1 MAVTLGLLVLY
12 FGVLSLISFGGM
24 PSVLP
29 EMQRLVVETNGW
41 ATPLEFVQLFA
52 IAQAAPGPNV
62 LIVSLIG
69 WKAAGLPGAV
79 VALLAACAPAAA
91 LAWWVTG
98 LWERFKDSPWR
109 KAIQRAI
116 APLVVG
122 LTLSG
127 GYVLCTPSTP
137 DPRLWAI
144 AAASATV
151 MIMTKINP
159 LWMLAAGGVVGGFLL
174 GGCAAPQPAGLSNER
189 IAQIVASPERSDADR
204 TNDERRKPV
213 AMLSFIGVREGMV
226 ALDVSAAGG
235 YTTELIARAVGP
247 TGRVYGQTRAPD
259 PRQRLA
265 QRKIP
270 NIVPVVR
277 PFEDPAPPEASAN
290 ALDLVTLMFNYHDF
304 GHLGVDR
311 AKMNAAIFKAL
322 KPGGL
327 YVVADHSGRPGTGI
341 SESKSLHRIEEAF
354 LRKEV
359 EAAGF
364 RLVGEGGFLR
374 NPKDPRDRETPDPPQ
389 PKDEFVLKFVRP

>member
-1 MAVTLGLLVLY
+1 MAVTLGLLVMY

-91 LAWWVTG
+91 LAWWVTD

-109 KAIQRAI
+109 KAIQRAVG
-116 APLVVG
+116 PLVVG

-127 GYVLCTPSTP
+127 GYVLCTPASAP

-151 MIMTKINP
+151 MIMTRINP
-159 LWMLAAGGVVGGFLL
+159 LWLLGVGGLVGGVLL
-174 GGCAAPQPAGLSNER
+174 GGCASQPNYDL
-189 IAQIVASPERSDADR
+189 IVASVDRTAADR
-204 TNDERRKPV
+204 QNDVRRKP
-213 AMLSFIGVREGMV
+213 AQMLAFIGVREDMT
-226 ALDVSAAGG
+226 ALDVSAGGG
-235 YTTELIARAVGP
+235 YTTELLSRAVGP
-247 TGRVYGQTRAPD
+247 TGTVYGQTRAPD

-265 QRKIP
+265 LRKRD
-270 NIVPVVR
+270 NIVPIVR
-277 PFEDPAPPEASAN
+277 PFEDPAPPGVP
-290 ALDLVTLMFNYHDF
+290 LDLVTLMFNYHDF

-311 AKMNAAIFKAL
+311 AKMNAAIFRAL
-322 KPGGL
+322 KPGGI
-327 YVVADHSGRPGTGI
+327 YVVADHAGRAGTGI
-341 SESKSLHRIEEAF
+341 SESGTLHRVEEAF
-354 LRKEV
+354 VIQEV
-359 EAAGF
+359 LAAGF

-374 NPKDPRDRETPDPPQ
+374 NPNDPRDKENPDPPQ
-389 PKDEFVLKFVRP
+389 PKDEFVLKFVKP

>member
-1 MAVTLGLLVLY
+1 MILLQLSLY
-12 FGVLSLISFGGM
+12 FGMLSLLAFGGM
-24 PSVLP
+24 PAVMP
-29 EMQRLVVETNGW
+29 EMQRVVVEAQGW

-69 WKAAGLPGAV
+69 WKAAGLPGAI
-79 VALLAACAPAAA
+79 VALLAACIPAGV
-91 LAWWVTG
+91 LAWWVAG

-109 KAIQRAI
+109 AAIQKAI

-122 LTLSG
+122 LTLAG

-151 MIMTKINP
+151 MVMTRINP
-159 LWMLAAGGVVGGFLL
+159 LWMLGVGGLVGGLLL
-174 GGCAAPQPAGLSNER
+174 GGCASTQSPNYEA
-189 IAQIVASPERSDADR
+189 IVANPERSAADR
-204 TNDERRKPV
+204 QNDVRRKPV
-213 AMLSFIGVREGMV
+213 EMLKFIGVREGMV

-235 YTTELIARAVGP
+235 YTTELLARAVGP
-247 TGRVYGQTRAPD
+247 KGRVYGQTRAPD
-259 PRQRLA
+259 PRERLA
-265 QRKIP
+265 ARKRD
-270 NIVPVVR
+270 NIVPIVR
-277 PFEDPAPPEASAN
+277 PFEDPAPPGV

-304 GHLGVDR
+304 GHMGVDR
-311 AKMNAAIFKAL
+311 AKLNAAVFRAL
-322 KPGGL
+322 KPGGI
-327 YVVADHSGRPGTGI
+327 YVVADHSGRAGTGI
-341 SESKSLHRIEEAF
+341 SESKTLHRIEEAF

-374 NPKDPRDRETPDPPQ
+374 NPKDPRDKETPDPPQ
-389 PKDEFVLKFVRP
+389 PKDEFVLKFVKP

>member
-1 MAVTLGLLVLY
+1 VILLQLSLY
-12 FGVLSLISFGGM
+12 FGMLSLLAFGGM
-24 PSVLP
+24 PAVMP
-29 EMQRLVVETNGW
+29 EMQRVVVEAQGW

-69 WKAAGLPGAV
+69 WKAAGLPGAI
-79 VALLAACAPAAA
+79 VALLAACIPAGV
-91 LAWWVTG
+91 LAWWIAG

-109 KAIQRAI
+109 AAIQKAI

-144 AAASATV
+144 AAVSATV
-151 MIMTKINP
+151 MVMTRINP
-159 LWMLAAGGVVGGFLL
+159 LWLLGAGGLVGGLLL
-174 GGCAAPQPAGLSNER
+174 GGCASPQQPDYEA
-189 IAQIVASPERSDADR
+189 IVASPERSAADR
-204 TNDERRKPV
+204 QNDIRRKPAEV
-213 AMLSFIGVREGMV
+213 LKFIGVREGMV
-226 ALDVSAAGG
+226 ALDVSAGGG
-235 YTTELIARAVGP
+235 YTTELIARTVGP

-259 PRQRLA
+259 PRERLA
-265 QRKIP
+265 QRKMS

-290 ALDLVTLMFNYHDF
+290 ALDLVTLMFNYHDL
-304 GHLGVDR
+304 GHMGVDR
-311 AKMNAAIFKAL
+311 AKTNAAIFRAL

-327 YVVADHSGRPGTGI
+327 YVIADHSGRPGTGI
-341 SESKSLHRIEEAF
+341 SESNTLHRIEEAF
-354 LRKEV
+354 LRQEV

-364 RLVGEGGFLR
+364 RYVGEGGFLR
-374 NPKDPRDRETPDPPQ
+374 NPNDPRDRETPAPPQ
-389 PKDEFVLKFVRP
+389 PKDEFVLKFVKP

>member
-1 MAVTLGLLVLY
+1 MAVTLGLLVMY

-91 LAWWVTG
+91 LAWWLTD

-109 KAIQRAI
+109 KAIQRAVG
-116 APLVVG
+116 PLVVG

-127 GYVLCTPSTP
+127 GYVLCTPASAP

-144 AAASATV
+144 AAVSATV
-151 MIMTKINP
+151 MIMTRINP
-159 LWMLAAGGVVGGFLL
+159 LWMLAAGGVVGAFLL
-174 GGCAAPQPAGLSNER
+174 GGCASTPQPNYA
-189 IAQIVASPERSDADR
+189 AIVASPDRSEADR
-204 TNDERRKPV
+204 QNDIRRKP
-213 AMLSFIGVREGMV
+213 AEMLAFIAPREGMV

-235 YTTELIARAVGP
+235 YTTELISRAVGP
-247 TGRVYGQTRAPD
+247 KGRVYGQTRAPD

-265 QRKIP
+265 ARKRDNVIA
-270 NIVPVVR
+270 IVR
-277 PFEDPAPPEASAN
+277 PFEDPAPPDV

-304 GHLGVDR
+304 GHMGVDR

-327 YVVADHSGRPGTGI
+327 YIVADHSGRPGTGI
-341 SESKSLHRIEEAF
+341 SESKTLHRVEEAF
-354 LRKEV
+354 VKKEV

-374 NPKDPRDRETPDPPQ
+374 NPKDPRDKENPDPPQ
-389 PKDEFVLKFVRP
+389 PKDEFVLKFVKP